1 MASLESASTPQKSNR
16 EFHWS
21 SRAIDYRR
29 HIHDLR
35 THSYEG
41 AVSREQREDVFRRA
55 FDIMTPVAQE
65 VLSDVNDCFLSGTG
79 QVHIKHPERTDEGG
93 LIGAWE
99 MNWPLQERA
108 RNRFNQEPL
117 PPLAIHAVF
126 PRRPT
131 LGMEWTHPHFAILR
145 PPCREGL
152 AAAWPMQVLSEEDA
166 WRQEPILRVLAEV
179 DLHER
184 TFLADLN
191 WKLLS
196 SLYEAE

>member
-1 MASLESASTPQKSNR
+1 MTGLESGEAPRKHNR
-16 EFHWS
+16 EFRWS
-21 SRAIDYRR
+21 SRTLDYRR

-35 THSYEG
+35 TRSYEG
-41 AVSREQREDVFRRA
+41 AVSREQREEVFRRA
-55 FDIMTPVAQE
+55 FDLMTPVAQE
-65 VLSDVNDCFLSGTG
+65 VLSEINHCFLSGKG
-79 QVHIKHPERTDEGG
+79 HLHVRQPERTDEGG
-93 LIGAWE
+93 LISAWQI
-99 MNWPLQERA
+99 NWPLQEQA
-108 RNRFNQEPL
+108 RNRFTQEPL
-117 PPLAIHAVF
+117 PPLAVHAVF

-152 AAAWPMQVLSEEDA
+152 AAAWPMQVTSEEDA
-166 WRQEPILRVLAEV
+166 WRQEPILRVLAEA
-179 DLHER
+179 DLHEK